1 MKHHASPGTLLDMHI
16 AIPEANG
23 STSQYI
29 AVIRRQREQPES
41 LPTLT
46 ELYSL
51 FSSAAM
57 FKKQKTH
64 ARVIKARSITT
75 TVSFLPADP
84 LQVRLFIVYSS
95 WVQVLSATAPLSYI
109 MSILER
115 RDHIEGNMEISESPW
130 FNLLSLPDLERLLLF
145 AFESA
150 TLVKHKRIPDMFSK
164 LRQSPQSQTPKRKI
178 IDLKEG
184 GVAKKQK
191 SSRS

>member
-51 FSSAAM
+51 F
-57 FKKQKTH
+57 
-64 ARVIKARSITT
+64 ITT

-84 LQVRLFIVYSS
+84 LQVRLFNVYSS
-95 WVQVLSATAPLSYI
+95 WLQVLSATAPLSYI

-130 FNLLSLPDLERLLLF
+130 FNLLSLPDLE
-145 AFESA
+145 
-150 TLVKHKRIPDMFSK
+150 
-164 LRQSPQSQTPKRKI
+164 
-178 IDLKEG
+178 
-184 GVAKKQK
+184 
-191 SSRS
+191 